1 VRWASPVMYFRRNV
15 TKDTEIRGQAIK
27 AGDKVSMWY
36 ISANR
41 DEEVFDDPFAFDIT
55 RDPNEHVGFGGG
67 GPHHCLGSN
76 LARMEIYIL
85 LEEMARRIPTLELAG
100 DVPPLRSN
108 FIAGIKHMPV
118 KFPAGKREVS

>member
-1 VRWASPVMYFRRNV
+1 M
-15 TKDTEIRGQAIK
+15 
-27 AGDKVSMWY
+27 
-36 ISANR
+36 
-41 DEEVFDDPFAFDIT
+41 
-55 RDPNEHVGFGGG
+55 
-67 GPHHCLGSN
+67 
-76 LARMEIYIL
+76 L